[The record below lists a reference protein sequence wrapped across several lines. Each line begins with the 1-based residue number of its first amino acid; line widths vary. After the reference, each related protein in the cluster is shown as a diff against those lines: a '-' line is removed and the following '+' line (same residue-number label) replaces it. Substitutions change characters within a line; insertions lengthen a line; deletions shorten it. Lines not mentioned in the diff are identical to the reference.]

1 MLQNLSFRWKLL
13 ALPALAAIGFGSMVV
28 ATLLCGA
35 RTADQLLQIEKGY
48 APSLELSR
56 DLEESLVRIQRAMQD
71 AVAAQDVGL
80 LSEAEKERD
89 NFLTRLRAGKEN
101 PHLDASSLSAL
112 EEAMRTYF
120 DLARDTSQTMITAP
134 QTDLTSALRDMTTRY
149 VAMRDR
155 LHADTERDRK
165 AMAAAFERARAAQ
178 HTATQALVLI
188 VLTFLLMLTA
198 ASLLVTRTL
207 LRDVADAAG
216 AARRLTEGDVTGQVN
231 ATSSDEVGQLLG
243 AMSRMN
249 GYLQQ
254 MADAARRLSVGDL
267 TLRMAPRSDR
277 DAFGHA
283 FRDMIS
289 RLTQIATE
297 VRVAAEHVA
306 AAAAQTAAT
315 SGQLSNGTMQVAAS
329 VQEVVAGL
337 ERMTTSIGENA
348 ARSRDMEASAL
359 RSAEQARESGGAVEK
374 TLSAMRRIA
383 ERITFVEGIAYQ
395 TNLLALN
402 AAIEAARAGEHGRGF
417 AVVASEVRKLAE
429 KSQGAAVEIGTLAS
443 ESVTIAERSG
453 EMLRELLPAI
463 HRTTSMVQE
472 VAAATRE
479 QQATVTQIG
488 QAMTRVDGTTQR
500 NAAAAE
506 ELSATAEELS
516 AHADAQKE
524 LVGFFQITSDPAHDE
539 QAAYRRPRG
548 AAPLAH

>member
-28 ATLLCGA
+28 ATLMYGA
-35 RTADQLLQIEKGY
+35 RTADQLVQIEKGY

-56 DLEESLVRIQRAMQD
+56 DLEESLVRVQRAMQD

-80 LSEAEKERD
+80 LSEAEKEHD
-89 NFLTRLRAGKEN
+89 DFLARLRTGKAN
-101 PHLDASSLSAL
+101 PRLDATSLAAL
-112 EEAMRTYF
+112 GEAMRTYF
-120 DLARDTSQTMITAP
+120 ELAHDTSRTMITAP
-134 QTDLTSALRDMTTRY
+134 QTDLTAALRDMTTRY

-155 LHADTERDRK
+155 LHADTERDRQ

-178 HTATQALVLI
+178 RAATQALVLI
-188 VLTFLLMLTA
+188 VLAFLLGLTA

-216 AARRLTEGDVTGQVN
+216 AARRLTDGDVTGRV
-231 ATSSDEVGQLLG
+231 TSTSNDEVGQLLA

-249 GYLQQ
+249 SYLQQ
-254 MADAARRLSVGDL
+254 MAEAARRMSDGDL
-267 TLRMAPRSDR
+267 TLPVAPRSER

-283 FRDMIS
+283 FRDMIG

-297 VRVAAEHVA
+297 VRAAAEQVA

-337 ERMTTSIGENA
+337 DRMTTSIGENA
-348 ARSRDMEASAL
+348 SRSREMEASAL
-359 RSAEQARESGGAVEK
+359 HAAEQARESGGAVEK
-374 TLSAMRRIA
+374 TLDAMKRIA
-383 ERITFVEGIAYQ
+383 ERITFVEGMAYQ

-402 AAIEAARAGEHGRGF
+402 ASIEAARAGEHGRGF

-429 KSQGAAVEIGTLAS
+429 QSQGAAVEIGTLAS
-443 ESVTIAERSG
+443 SSVTIAERSG
-453 EMLRELLPAI
+453 AMLRELLPAI
-463 HRTTSMVQE
+463 HRTTTMVQE

-479 QQATVTQIG
+479 QQDTVVQIG
-488 QAMTRVDGTTQR
+488 QAMARVDGTTQR

-506 ELSATAEELS
+506 QLSATAEELS
-516 AHADAQKE
+516 AHAHAQKE
-524 LVGFFQITSDPAHDE
+524 LVGFFRTAS
-539 QAAYRRPRG
+539 
-548 AAPLAH
+548 